1 MKLDK
6 IYDVQFNDQTAS
18 SLGLLLYD
26 YPSFSGARKNYDTY
40 AVAGRLGELVGLDQY
55 KTNLEISCT
64 FSVFHEMFVPKIR
77 EIKEWLSGTGKLR
90 LTDTPDSFYKVWK
103 INYGTMERE
112 LRSYGRFTITF
123 ICTPYE
129 FLDSGQIE
137 ADKVPYN
144 AYCLSR
150 PIYKIQGSGSCVLA
164 VNGKEMTATV
174 NQNLTIDTE
183 RMLAYRDD
191 GTIHN
196 TDVEGNYEDLYLLP
210 GSNEISIT
218 SRFGLSIV
226 PNWGYDV

>member
-1 MKLDK
+1 MKLNK

-26 YPSFSGARKNYDTY
+26 YPAFSGAKKNYTTS
-40 AVAGRLGELVGLDQY
+40 AVSGRLGELVGLDQY

-64 FSVFHEMFVPKIR
+64 FSVLHKMFVHKIR
-77 EIKEWLSGTGKLR
+77 EVKKWLSGTGKLR
-90 LTDTPDSFYKVWK
+90 FSDAPDSFYKVWK
-103 INYGTMERE
+103 VNYGAIERE
-112 LRSYGRFTITF
+112 LRDYGCFTITF

-137 ADKVPYN
+137 VDKVPYN

-150 PIYKIQGSGSCVLA
+150 PVYKIQGSGSCILA
-164 VNGKEMTATV
+164 VNGKGMTATI

-196 TDVEGNYEDLYLLP
+196 TDVNGNYEDLYLPP
-210 GSNEISIT
+210 GINEISIT
-218 SRFGLSIV
+218 AGFDLIIV